1 MLEFRGLN
9 WTCIVSHSAIG
20 FTNNPHR
27 RLKMPAGC
35 SFLSACM
42 LLSLSLLSSFMS
54 DFFFSLTERHQ
65 SAVVSLVVYSQ
76 ITAKRL
82 SLLVSHK
89 QRAAFYLNGFGGR
102 HRHGGKVT
110 FWTSV
115 RSKKSVTLSRCFSH
129 ELRFVLLCAYWNRGY
144 SIIPWRHACVW
155 LWRQTCTLDG
165 SIQGAARSIWIS
177 G

>member
-1 MLEFRGLN
+1 
-9 WTCIVSHSAIG
+9 
-20 FTNNPHR
+20 
-27 RLKMPAGC
+27 MPAGC

-42 LLSLSLLSSFMS
+42 LLSPINFVPTSFMF
-54 DFFFSLTERHQ
+54 DFFFSLTECHQ

-110 FWTSV
+110 F
-115 RSKKSVTLSRCFSH
+115 
-129 ELRFVLLCAYWNRGY
+129 
-144 SIIPWRHACVW
+144 
-155 LWRQTCTLDG
+155 
-165 SIQGAARSIWIS
+165 
-177 G
+177 